1 MVFSAVALV
10 ARAWGWGPVVTA
22 NAWAYAHLGLSVAG
36 LVVTYL
42 FSRQSLAFRLPW
54 LSVIRYVVASLSML
68 ALMFPLYLFIPT
80 SNIAAMQ
87 FIRVATLLVVGVVVY
102 FISIIFV
109 DREGREMVKLL
120 FNRLRLVS

>member
-1 MVFSAVALV
+1 
-10 ARAWGWGPVVTA
+10 
-22 NAWAYAHLGLSVAG
+22 
-36 LVVTYL
+36 
-42 FSRQSLAFRLPW
+42 
-54 LSVIRYVVASLSML
+54 ML
-68 ALMFPLYLFIPT
+68 ALMFPPYFFIPT

>member
-1 MVFSAVALV
+1 VAECYPI
-10 ARAWGWGPVVTA
+10 RC
-22 NAWAYAHLGLSVAG
+22 
-36 LVVTYL
+36 
-42 FSRQSLAFRLPW
+42 
-54 LSVIRYVVASLSML
+54 SVIFD

-120 FNRLRLVS
+120 FNRLVS